1 VYTYIIRASLK
12 EQDSFILHGRMV
24 GLVDSEFST
33 PGRVDDPVYL
43 ATFPHATSLGTNL
56 DSVML
61 TDIAAA
67 F

>member
-1 VYTYIIRASLK
+1 
-12 EQDSFILHGRMV
+12 MV